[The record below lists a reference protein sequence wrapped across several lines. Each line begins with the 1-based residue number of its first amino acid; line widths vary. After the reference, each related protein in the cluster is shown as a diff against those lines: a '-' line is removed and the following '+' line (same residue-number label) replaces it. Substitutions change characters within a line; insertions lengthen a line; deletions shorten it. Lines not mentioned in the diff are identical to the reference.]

1 MGSPGAVK
9 LPQIPLALRCK
20 MPREV
25 YKAKTHEGQDI
36 ALKVMRPGVARLVA
50 CDWVCWFLALKL
62 QRLKL
67 GPKEEVMADGSPWS
81 GRSQAGTMF

>member
-1 MGSPGAVK
+1 MSSPNESVSTPKPIGFV
-9 LPQIPLALRCK
+9 LQEPH
-20 MPREV
+20 EV

-67 GPKEEVMADGSPWS
+67 GANDTRVNYG
-81 GRSQAGTMF
+81 